1 MINGN
6 KGKES
11 EGLKMMQGGLG
22 DAEELS
28 TPIFSHLLEL
38 NGWNALTAFQEFLLN
53 RIGYSAACH
62 VGYSLGLFLGY
73 SIGIAILLLLK
84 KI

>member
-11 EGLKMMQGGLG
+11 EGLKMVQGGLG

-28 TPIFSHLLEL
+28 TPIFSYLHERPLRNPLIVVEDYL
-38 NGWNALTAFQEFLLN
+38 SQNLSESNAGF
-53 RIGYSAACH
+53 
-62 VGYSLGLFLGY
+62 VGYCIGWLIGLY
-73 SIGIAILLLLK
+73 
-84 KI
+84 